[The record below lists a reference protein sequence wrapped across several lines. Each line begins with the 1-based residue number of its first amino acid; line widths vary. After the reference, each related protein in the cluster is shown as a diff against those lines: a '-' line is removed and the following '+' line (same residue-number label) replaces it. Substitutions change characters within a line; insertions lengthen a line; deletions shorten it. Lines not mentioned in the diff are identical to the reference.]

1 MKSSN
6 KNLRNIAFIVSA
18 VAAVG
23 MILFSIVMISVTRN
37 LMDEDYLRGSD
48 GYYGD
53 ISLLFF
59 FLDIII
65 LAVTVL
71 VVILWKR
78 RRVKSP
84 GWKPK
89 WSKRI
94 TRNGYLVL
102 TVLFGALMLAYIG
115 SAIRENHIILTRDYS
130 HDEGLW
136 AEGYYFSR
144 GLDDTLAL
152 ICAEGTAFSAV
163 ALKKC
168 TRT

>member
-1 MKSSN
+1 
-6 KNLRNIAFIVSA
+6 
-18 VAAVG
+18 
-23 MILFSIVMISVTRN
+23 
-37 LMDEDYLRGSD
+37 MDEDYLRGSD

-115 SAIRENHIILTRDYS
+115 SAIRENHIILTVTEYMTEVAGRYPVDVVLLDS
-130 HDEGLW
+130 NDDVLGS
-136 AEGYYFSR
+136 FSFILSVEAAAGR
-144 GLDDTLAL
+144 VGAN
-152 ICAEGTAFSAV
+152 G
-163 ALKKC
+163 
-168 TRT
+168 